1 MTLISHDERL
11 IKALAV
17 AIVDH
22 PRATLKELAE
32 AAGVSKATLHRFCGT
47 RDNLVQMLEGHGETV
62 LNQIIQACDLEHA
75 EPLEALQRLIKE
87 HLTHRELLVFLVFQ
101 YRPDFLDPHG
111 EGARWQSYLE
121 ALDAFFLRGQQKSVF
136 RIDITAAVFT
146 ELFITLVYGMVDA
159 ERRGRA
165 ASSIPRIPWSRCSS
179 TAPPIRRAP
188 DPHARGGASR
198 RRMARSDP
206 HAVDFGRP
214 EACSTHGKISRHGPC
229 DKVPRQPER
238 TVTLVGDTGTW
249 PCFRAS

>member
-17 AIVDH
+17 AIVDR

-47 RDNLVQMLEGHGETV
+47 RDNLVQMLEDHGETV

-87 HLTHRELLVFLVFQ
+87 HLTHRELLVFQ
-101 YRPDFLDPHG
+101 YRPDFLDPPRRRRTLAVLPG
-111 EGARWQSYLE
+111 S
-121 ALDAFFLRGQQKSVF
+121 ALDAFFLRGQQKGVF

-165 ASSIPRIPWSRCSS
+165 ASSNSAH
-179 TAPPIRRAP
+179 TLEQMFL
-188 DPHARGGASR
+188 HGASNP
-198 RRMARSDP
+198 ARS
-206 HAVDFGRP
+206 
-214 EACSTHGKISRHGPC
+214 
-229 DKVPRQPER
+229 
-238 TVTLVGDTGTW
+238 
-249 PCFRAS
+249 

>member
-17 AIVDH
+17 AIVDR

-47 RDNLVQMLEGHGETV
+47 RDNLVQMLEDHGETV

-121 ALDAFFLRGQQKSVF
+121 ALDAFFLRGQQKGVF

-179 TAPPIRRAP
+179 TRFQSGALLTLAPAARPLVAAWHGPIRVPSTSA
-188 DPHARGGASR
+188 A
-198 RRMARSDP
+198 
-206 HAVDFGRP
+206 
-214 EACSTHGKISRHGPC
+214 EACSTLGKISRHGPC
-229 DKVPRQPER
+229 DKVPRQPE
-238 TVTLVGDTGTW
+238 G
-249 PCFRAS
+249 P